1 MNMANHK
8 EMTFYHGTM
17 GSRKSL
23 ELMLDQYRR
32 QEKMH
37 HNTLI
42 IKPGLDDRT
51 MDTIYTR
58 AFGGEERAALILP
71 TGAEAGHF
79 INEAIHQKLGVRATQ
94 AAEWTIYADEI
105 NFFSQE
111 QVASMRSEIVD
122 NDIADVNMY
131 GLLNDAFGNLFPGS
145 AAALKYSDR
154 IIQLDN
160 ICDNEGCDRTA
171 IRNARIL
178 DNEIIY
184 EGEQIAVDKPGA
196 PYSYMALC
204 HRDYSRGFVKPH
216 LQ

>member
-1 MNMANHK
+1 MANHK

-37 HNTLI
+37 HHTLI

-51 MDTIYTR
+51 LDTVYTR

-71 TGAEAGHF
+71 TDAEAGRF
-79 INEAIHQKLGVRATQ
+79 ITDAMRQEVGARA
-94 AAEWTIYADEI
+94 ARAHEWTIYTDEI
-105 NFFSQE
+105 NFFSPE
-111 QVASMRSEIVD
+111 QILSMREQIVD
-122 NDIADVNMY
+122 TDIADINMY
-131 GLLNDAFGNLFPGS
+131 GLLNDAFGELFPGS
-145 AAALKYSDR
+145 AAALKYADH
-154 IIQLDN
+154 IVQLDN
-160 ICDNEGCDRTA
+160 ICDNNGCDRNA

-184 EGEQIAVDKPGA
+184 EGEQLAVDKPGA

-204 HRDYSRGFVKPH
+204 YRDYSHGVVNPR
-216 LQ
+216 QQ